1 MKALTVI
8 ILRRRTK
15 MKSLTKFK
23 RFVEEIRLSASRKY
37 KQEILEKYA
46 GDMDICAYLKY
57 AFDPYITFGISTKKL
72 NKPVGSDHGI
82 TGITSVFRLL
92 DYLKE
97 HNTGSDRIISL
108 CQEYISNISA
118 SDESAADLLEE
129 IICKDLS
136 IGCDAKSINSVIPG
150 LIPVFSVQLA
160 EKYFDKP
167 ERVEGKE
174 FALTT
179 KIDGGR
185 IIAIKRAGK
194 VEFFTRAG
202 QKYEGLVDLEKEMLE
217 IIPNNYVLDGEIT
230 LLDYKNYNSKDAYK
244 QAMKITRKDG
254 EKHGVK
260 MLVFDGMPITEW
272 DRQESNLSWSDRRAM
287 LECMTGFYND
297 SLTYFELLP
306 VLYRGEDT
314 SKILEL
320 LESEIARGQEGVMI
334 NICNAPYEFK
344 RTTNLLKVK
353 KMNTLDL
360 EIVGVEEGEGRLA
373 GTLGAIHVRYK
384 DGNIVK
390 VGSGFSDWHRN
401 EIWQNQIYY
410 IGKIVEIQYFEE
422 TKNDKGGVSLR
433 FPIFKDIRLDKL
445 TADY

>member
-1 MKALTVI
+1 MQTLIKFKDFVDEINSSNSRIFKQGVLEKWKEDVI
-8 ILRRRTK
+8 ILT
-15 MKSLTKFK
+15 
-23 RFVEEIRLSASRKY
+23 
-37 KQEILEKYA
+37 
-46 GDMDICAYLKY
+46 YLQF
-57 AFDPYITFGISTKKL
+57 AFNPYTVFGISTKKL
-72 NKPVGSDHGI
+72 HKNLGI
-82 TGITSVFRLL
+82 YLEPSGSVFDLL
-92 DYLKE
+92 EYLE
-97 HNTGSDRIISL
+97 VNNTGRDEDILL
-108 CQEYISNISA
+108 CQSTLSGLNA
-118 SDESAADLLEE
+118 DAAALLEE

-136 IGCDAKSINSVIPG
+136 IGCDAKTINSVIPG
-150 LIPVFSVQLA
+150 LIPTFSVQLA

-167 ERVEGKE
+167 ERVEGKT
-174 FALTT
+174 FALTK

-185 IIAIKRAGK
+185 IIAIRENGE
-194 VEFFTRAG
+194 VSFYTRAG
-202 QKYEGLVDLEKEMLE
+202 QKYEGLVDLAAELFTTFPDG
-217 IIPNNYVLDGEIT
+217 IVLDGEIT
-230 LLDYKNYNSKDAYK
+230 LLANPLGLSSKDQYK
-244 QAMKITRKDG
+244 QTMKITRKDG

-260 MLVFDGMPITEW
+260 MLVFDILTVEEFKTQKCEHTY
-272 DRQESNLSWSDRRAM
+272 DERRQLLENLFGTTKR
-287 LECMTGFYND
+287 
-297 SLTYFELLP
+297 TYFELLP
-306 VLYRGEDT
+306 VLYRGKDT
-314 SKILEL
+314 AEITKYLEEL
-320 LESEIARGQEGVMI
+320 TSAGEEGVMI
-334 NICNAPYEFK
+334 NICDALYEFK

>member
-1 MKALTVI
+1 MQTLF
-8 ILRRRTK
+8 
-15 MKSLTKFK
+15 KFK
-23 RFVEEIRLSASRKY
+23 EFVDEIKLSASRKY
-37 KQEILEKYA
+37 KQEILEKWKENV
-46 GDMDICAYLKY
+46 IILTYLQF
-57 AFDPYITFGISTKKL
+57 AFNPYITFGISTKKL
-72 NKPVGSDHGI
+72 NKPVGSNHGI
-82 TGITSVFRLL
+82 TGIDSVFKLL
-92 DYLKE
+92 EFLKVN
-97 HNTGSDRIISL
+97 NTGSDRIISL
-108 CQEYISNISA
+108 CQEFVSNISV
-118 SDESAADLLEE
+118 SDELAADLLEE
-129 IICKDLS
+129 LICKDLS
-136 IGCDAKSINSVIPG
+136 IGVDAKSINSVIPK
-150 LIPVFSVQLA
+150 LIPTFSVQLA

-185 IIAIKRAGK
+185 IIAIKRDGK

-230 LLDYKNYNSKDAYK
+230 LLDYQNYNSKDAYK

-260 MLVFDGMPITEW
+260 MLVFDGMPVTEW
-272 DRQESNLSWSDRRAM
+272 DRQESNLSWSDRRSM
-287 LECMTGFYND
+287 LECMTGFYNS

-314 SKILEL
+314 SKILEF
-320 LESEIARGQEGVMI
+320 LEAEIARGQEGVMI

-353 KMNTLDL
+353 KMDTLDL
-360 EIVGVEEGEGRLA
+360 EIIGVEEGEGRLA
-373 GTLGAIHVRYK
+373 GTLGAILVRYK
-384 DGNIVK
+384 DGNVVK

-433 FPIFKDIRLDKL
+433 FPIFKEVRFDKL

>member
-1 MKALTVI
+1 
-8 ILRRRTK
+8 
-15 MKSLTKFK
+15 
-23 RFVEEIRLSASRKY
+23 
-37 KQEILEKYA
+37 LEKWK
-46 GDMDICAYLKY
+46 DDPDICRYLKI
-57 AFDPYITFGISTKKL
+57 AFDPYAVYGISTKKL
-72 NKPVGSDHGI
+72 NKVVPETSI
-82 TGITSVFRLL
+82 TGISSVFELFT
-92 DYLKE
+92 YLSQ
-97 HNTGSDRIISL
+97 HNTGTDRIIGL
-108 CQEYISNISA
+108 CQDFIDGVA
-118 SDESAADLLEE
+118 VSDPDTSILLEQL
-129 IICKDLS
+129 ICKDFS
-136 IGCDAKSINSVIPG
+136 IGCDAKTINSVIPG
-150 LIPVFSVQLA
+150 LIPTFSVQLA

-167 ERVEGKE
+167 ERVEGKT
-174 FALTT
+174 FALTK

-185 IIAIKRAGK
+185 IIAIRENGE
-194 VEFFTRAG
+194 VSFYTRAG
-202 QKYEGLVDLEKEMLE
+202 QKYEGLVDLAAELFTTFPDG
-217 IIPNNYVLDGEIT
+217 IVLDGEIT
-230 LLDYKNYNSKDAYK
+230 LLANPLGLSSKDQYK
-244 QAMKITRKDG
+244 QTMKITRKDG

-260 MLVFDGMPITEW
+260 MLVFDILTVEEFKTQKCEHTY
-272 DRQESNLSWSDRRAM
+272 DERRQLLENLFGTTKR
-287 LECMTGFYND
+287 
-297 SLTYFELLP
+297 TYFELLP
-306 VLYRGEDT
+306 VLYRGKDT
-314 SKILEL
+314 TEITKYLEEL
-320 LESEIARGQEGVMI
+320 TSAGEEGVMI
-334 NICNAPYEFK
+334 NICDALYEFK

>member
-1 MKALTVI
+1 MQTLIKFKEFVDEINSSNSRIFKQGVLEKWKEDVI
-8 ILRRRTK
+8 ILT
-15 MKSLTKFK
+15 
-23 RFVEEIRLSASRKY
+23 
-37 KQEILEKYA
+37 
-46 GDMDICAYLKY
+46 YLQF
-57 AFDPYITFGISTKKL
+57 AFNPYTVFGISTKKL
-72 NKPVGSDHGI
+72 HKVVGRNEI
-82 TGITSVFRLL
+82 TGINSVFGLL
-92 DYLKE
+92 EYLKVN
-97 HNTGSDRIISL
+97 NTGSDRVISL
-108 CQEYISNISA
+108 CQEFISNISA
-118 SDESAADLLEE
+118 SDERAADLLEE
-129 IICKDLS
+129 LICKDLS
-136 IGCDAKSINSVIPG
+136 IGVDSKTINSVIPG
-150 LIPVFSVQLA
+150 LIPTFSVQLA

-167 ERVEGKE
+167 ERVEGKT
-174 FALTT
+174 FALTK

-185 IIAIKRAGK
+185 IIAIRENGE
-194 VEFFTRAG
+194 VSFYTRAG
-202 QKYEGLVDLEKEMLE
+202 QKYEGLVDLAAELFTTFPDG
-217 IIPNNYVLDGEIT
+217 IVLDGEIT
-230 LLDYKNYNSKDAYK
+230 LLANPLGLSSKDQYK
-244 QAMKITRKDG
+244 QTMKITRKDG

-260 MLVFDGMPITEW
+260 MLVFDILTVEEFKTQKCEHTY
-272 DRQESNLSWSDRRAM
+272 DERRQLLENLFGTTKR
-287 LECMTGFYND
+287 
-297 SLTYFELLP
+297 TYFELLP
-306 VLYRGEDT
+306 VLYRGKDT
-314 SKILEL
+314 AEITKYLEEL
-320 LESEIARGQEGVMI
+320 TSAGEEGVMI
-334 NICNAPYEFK
+334 NICDALYEFK

>member
-1 MKALTVI
+1 MKTLF
-8 ILRRRTK
+8 
-15 MKSLTKFK
+15 KFK
-23 RFVEEIRLSASRKY
+23 EFVDEIRLSASRKH
-37 KQEILEKYA
+37 KQEVLEKWK
-46 GDMDICAYLKY
+46 DDPDICRYLKI
-57 AFDPYITFGISTKKL
+57 AFDPYAVYGISTKKL
-72 NKPVGSDHGI
+72 NKVVPESSI
-82 TGITSVFRLL
+82 TGISSVFELFT
-92 DYLKE
+92 YLTQ
-97 HNTGSDRIISL
+97 HNTGTDRIIGL
-108 CQEYISNISA
+108 CQDFIDGVA
-118 SDESAADLLEE
+118 VSDPDTSILLEQL
-129 IICKDLS
+129 ICKDFS
-136 IGCDAKSINSVIPG
+136 IGCDAKTINSVIPG
-150 LIPVFSVQLA
+150 LIPTFSVQLA

-167 ERVEGKE
+167 ERVEGKT
-174 FALTT
+174 FALTK

-185 IIAIKRAGK
+185 IIAIRENGE
-194 VEFFTRAG
+194 VSFYTRAG
-202 QKYEGLVDLEKEMLE
+202 QKYEGLVDLAAELFTTFPDG
-217 IIPNNYVLDGEIT
+217 IVLDGEIT
-230 LLDYKNYNSKDAYK
+230 LLANPLGLSSKDQYK
-244 QAMKITRKDG
+244 QTMKITRKDG

-260 MLVFDGMPITEW
+260 MLVFDILTVEEFKTQKCEHTY
-272 DRQESNLSWSDRRAM
+272 DERRQLLENLFGTTKR
-287 LECMTGFYND
+287 
-297 SLTYFELLP
+297 TYFELLP
-306 VLYRGEDT
+306 VLYRGKDT
-314 SKILEL
+314 AEITKYLEEL
-320 LESEIARGQEGVMI
+320 TSAGEEGVMI
-334 NICNAPYEFK
+334 NICDALYEFK

>member
-1 MKALTVI
+1 MQTLIKFKDFVDEINSSNSRIFKQGVLEKWKEDVI
-8 ILRRRTK
+8 ILT
-15 MKSLTKFK
+15 
-23 RFVEEIRLSASRKY
+23 
-37 KQEILEKYA
+37 
-46 GDMDICAYLKY
+46 YLQF
-57 AFDPYITFGISTKKL
+57 AFNPYTVFGISTKKL
-72 NKPVGSDHGI
+72 SKPVGSMHGI
-82 TGITSVFRLL
+82 TGISSVFGLL
-92 DYLKE
+92 EYLKVN
-97 HNTGSDRIISL
+97 NTGSDRVISL
-108 CQEYISNISA
+108 CQEFISNVSA
-118 SDESAADLLEE
+118 SDERAADLLEQL
-129 IICKDLS
+129 ICKDFS
-136 IGCDAKSINSVIPG
+136 IGCDAKTINSVIPG
-150 LIPVFSVQLA
+150 LIPTFSVQLA

-167 ERVEGKE
+167 ERVEGKT
-174 FALTT
+174 FALTK

-185 IIAIKRAGK
+185 IIAIRENGE
-194 VEFFTRAG
+194 VSFYTRAG
-202 QKYEGLVDLEKEMLE
+202 QKYEGLVDLAAELFTTFPDG
-217 IIPNNYVLDGEIT
+217 IVLDGEIT
-230 LLDYKNYNSKDAYK
+230 LLANPLGLSSKDQYK
-244 QAMKITRKDG
+244 QTMKITRKDG

-260 MLVFDGMPITEW
+260 MLVFDILTVEEFKTQKCEHTY
-272 DRQESNLSWSDRRAM
+272 DERRQLLENLFGTTKR
-287 LECMTGFYND
+287 
-297 SLTYFELLP
+297 TYFELLP
-306 VLYRGEDT
+306 VLYRGKDT
-314 SKILEL
+314 AEITKYLEEL
-320 LESEIARGQEGVMI
+320 TSAGEEGVMI
-334 NICNAPYEFK
+334 NICDALYEFK